1 MMLRYSPVRVT
12 RAGLYSERGVMSTD
26 WNAIFASLQVGKLH
40 PRVKKMERSDQYS
53 VLALYM
59 HVHGIDCDADGWY
72 QSSIRK
78 LVADLFGYKASQV
91 KTFVGGLV
99 ASGLFQANEFD
110 DIRRRYRV
118 LHNVDF
124 EKLVAQYQD
133 FVAETTKPKLPA
145 GTPEG
150 ANLGGSVK
158 GGQEHIVEAL
168 KQAEEDEFKAN
179 ADHLA
184 DEPKGMSLAHLQNW
198 VADHKVEDIC
208 AEVLDDPTV
217 IRLIAEGLYARL
229 HHLNNQ

>member
-1 MMLRYSPVRVT
+1 
-12 RAGLYSERGVMSTD
+12 MSTD
-26 WNAIFASLQVGKLH
+26 WNAIFASLQVGQLH

-72 QSSIRK
+72 QLSMRK
-78 LVADLFGYKASQV
+78 LVAELFGYRDSQV

-150 ANLGGSVK
+150 ANLGSSVK

-168 KQAEEDEFKAN
+168 KQAEEDEFRSHTDLDEPTGMSQGHKDN
-179 ADHLA
+179 LLADHMAAEYLNKTLFG
-184 DEPKGMSLAHLQNW
+184 DPVMSGLIGERLVAHSLRAAQQT
-198 VADHKVEDIC
+198 K
-208 AEVLDDPTV
+208 
-217 IRLIAEGLYARL
+217 
-229 HHLNNQ
+229 